1 MTVLLPP
8 APSRA
13 QLIEHVEATR
23 IAGSVATPRESNLAN
38 IHKMLGRAP
47 DYWFGL
53 ELDNAWS
60 FDDVVKVLAAR
71 VGIDADPTRDAGA
84 DRIDPD
90 LCADALDEAAQRL
103 ASVAARRGRVML
115 ATGHPTGLLSFHIAT
130 AVALARAGCTV
141 VTPAAERVTVVGG
154 EHRRIRYVG
163 AVATMGTGADLLHTH
178 SPEPMH
184 RVLAESQPRPDLVV
198 ADHGWAGA
206 AAEAG
211 IPTIG
216 FADSNDP
223 AMFVG
228 AAEGKV
234 DVAVPLD
241 DNVAP
246 AAYAPVAAYLV
257 RHLRS

>member
-13 QLIEHVEATR
+13 QLIDHIEATR
-23 IAGSVATPRESNLAN
+23 IAGAVATPRENNLAN
-38 IHKMLGRAP
+38 IHKMLARAP

-53 ELDNAWS
+53 DLDGPWS
-60 FDDVVKVLAAR
+60 FDDVVKVLSAR
-71 VGIDADPTRDAGA
+71 VGIEADPARDRGA
-84 DRIDPD
+84 DRIDPH
-90 LCADALDEAAQRL
+90 LCADALDDAADRV
-103 ASVAARRGRVML
+103 ASVAARRGSVML
-115 ATGHPTGLLSFHIAT
+115 ATGHPTGLLALYIAT
-130 AVALARAGCTV
+130 AVALAEAGCSV
-141 VTPAAERVTVVGG
+141 ITPAAERAVVVGG
-154 EHRRIRYVG
+154 EHRRIRYVA

-184 RVLAESQPRPDLVV
+184 RVLAEPQPRPDLVL

-211 IPTIG
+211 IPTVG

-223 AMFVG
+223 ALFVG

-257 RHLRS
+257 RHLRR